1 MKPAELVRLQTYL
14 RKIFGSKNL
23 SVRPRPKISDSAE
36 VYAGD
41 EFIGVVSVDEE
52 DGELTYQFNMAI
64 LDSDLDEA

>member
-41 EFIGVVSVDEE
+41 EFIGVVSLDEE

-64 LDSDLDEA
+64 LETDLDEA

>member
-14 RKIFGSKNL
+14 RKVFGSKNL

-64 LDSDLDEA
+64 LESDLDEA

>member
-14 RKIFGSKNL
+14 RKVFGSKNV
-23 SVRPRPKISDSAE
+23 SVRARPKINDSAE

-41 EFIGVVSVDEE
+41 EFIGVLSIDEE

-64 LDSDLDEA
+64 LESDLDDA

>member
-1 MKPAELVRLQTYL
+1 MKPAELVRIQTYL

-23 SVRPRPKISDSAE
+23 AVRPRPKISDSAE

-41 EFIGVVSVDEE
+41 EFIGVISVDEE

-64 LDSDLDEA
+64 LETDLDEA

>member
-64 LDSDLDEA
+64 LESDLDEA

>member
-14 RKIFGSKNL
+14 CKIFGSKNL

-64 LDSDLDEA
+64 LESDLDEA

>member
-64 LDSDLDEA
+64 LETDLDEA